1 MSRDEDE
8 RRRLEALL
16 QRYHGV
22 SLEQVLGEVR
32 YLRDEGDSVIAGG
45 SLAYGLGNRLS
56 DLDLIVAGST
66 TAHSSR
72 VPLEHFVGSL
82 RVDVWKL
89 ARELIEA
96 TFERAE
102 QALAFAGEL
111 HDSFGEFDQE
121 TEPKLLHRIAHGVL
135 VDGDGLD
142 PTPGRDHAAVAS
154 GLVVRDCAERMR
166 TSMLVA
172 QLALA
177 AGRPVAAVINARRAV
192 EEALGATVADR
203 GLPFSGDKWLGE
215 RLADEAAD
223 LAPLHEPFRRL
234 PDEPARGAAP
244 FVESALSTC
253 ASLWG
258 LELELGALAGFASWR
273 GSGLRLAEVG
283 EERFLLS
290 ARHGAIWS
298 LDADEAEA
306 WRGLAGACGAEEE
319 GATWRLEECEGK
331 ASPLCLRLHEHGLLG
346 LAWATGLKVEDLEA
360 LRGAVA

>member
-1 MSRDEDE
+1 MSRDEAE
-8 RRRLEALL
+8 GRRTLGARL

-56 DLDLIVAGST
+56 DLDLVVAGST

-89 ARELIEA
+89 ARDLIEA

-102 QALAFAGEL
+102 RALAFAGEL

-135 VDGDGLD
+135 VDGAGLD
-142 PTPGRDHAAVAS
+142 PAPGRDYAGVAS

-166 TSMLVA
+166 ASALVA
-172 QLALA
+172 RLALA
-177 AGRPVAAVINARRAV
+177 AGRPVAAVVNARRAV
-192 EEALGATVADR
+192 EEALGATIADR

-215 RLADEAAD
+215 RLAAEAAD

-234 PDEPARGAAP
+234 PDVPARGAEP
-244 FVESALSTC
+244 FVERALSTC
-253 ASLWG
+253 AFLWG
-258 LELELGALAGFASWR
+258 LDLRLEALAGLAGWR
-273 GSGLRLAEVG
+273 SSGTRLAEVG

-290 ARHGAIWS
+290 VRHGAVWS
-298 LDADEAEA
+298 LDAEEAEA
-306 WRGLAGACGAEEE
+306 WRGLAGASGAEEE
-319 GATWRLEECEGK
+319 GATWRLGDCEGK
-331 ASPLCLRLHEHGLLG
+331 AASLCLCLHEHGLLD
-346 LAWATGLKVEDLEA
+346 LTWVTGLRVEDLEA
-360 LRGAVA
+360 TRAAA